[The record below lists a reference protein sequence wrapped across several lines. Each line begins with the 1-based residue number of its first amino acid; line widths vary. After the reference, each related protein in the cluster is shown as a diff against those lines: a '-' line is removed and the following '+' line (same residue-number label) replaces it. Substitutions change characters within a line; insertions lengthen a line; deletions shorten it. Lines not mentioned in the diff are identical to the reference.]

1 MKKLIALAL
10 ALVMALSLAACGSKA
25 STSGTT
31 DTTAKKKLVMGTSAD
46 YAPFEFIYLDNAG
59 AKQYAGID
67 ISVANAIA
75 DDMGMELQVE
85 NMAFDNLIG
94 SLQKGDFDIVIAAI
108 EYDEDRAKSADFSDP
123 YYTDKPPVVIVKA
136 DKASEYTTV
145 ESLNKAEVS
154 VGAQTGTTKLNKAQ
168 DTLDKANIVALQN
181 VQDLVNQLVNNK
193 LDAIVL
199 DGAVGQGFVEA
210 NTALAVSSVDLG
222 ASEPYRVLVAKG
234 DPKGLLP
241 GINAAIA
248 KITQGDTISGYEDLA
263 ASLSGK
269 QVQN

>member
-25 STSGTT
+25 STT

-94 SLQKGDFDIVIAAI
+94 SLQKGDFDMVIAAI

-145 ESLNKAEVS
+145 ESLNKPEIS
-154 VGAQTGTTKLNKAQ
+154 VGAQTGTTKLNKAH

-210 NTALAVSSVDLG
+210 NTALAVSSLDLG

-241 GINAAIA
+241 GINAAIG